1 MYFIVESGST
11 KSDWVLVDSKNN
23 QSFYSTMGFNPYFH
37 SSDLIE
43 NELKKHV
50 DMLAVA
56 DDVCGIYFY
65 GAGCSSDEMNKIVQ
79 IGLKRIFKNAEVV
92 VDHDLL
98 ACAYATYTGNPGIS
112 CIIGTG
118 SNSCLFDGEQLTEVV
133 PALGYILGDEGSGSY
148 FGKQL
153 LSNFLYHKFPAHVEA
168 DFIQTYKLDKDQIV
182 NHVYREPNANVYIAS
197 FMPFIAKHK
206 SEPFF
211 SEMMYQGFKKFMEVH
226 VCCYDNYQNTEVHF
240 VGSLSKIFDSELNK
254 AAGEL
259 GVTVTSI
266 IQKPVTGLVNYH
278 LNYILNKQTVKSC

>member
-50 DMLAVA
+50 DILAVA
-56 DDVCGIYFY
+56 DDVQGVYFY
-65 GAGCSSDEMNKIVQ
+65 GAGCSSDEMNQIVEK
-79 IGLKRIFKNAEVV
+79 GLKQIFRNANVV

-98 ACAYATYTGNPGIS
+98 ACAYATYSGKPGIS

-118 SNSCLFDGEQLTEVV
+118 SNSCLFDGKELTEVV

-153 LSNFLYHKFPAHVEA
+153 LSNFLYHKLPVHVEA
-168 DFIQTYKLDKDQIV
+168 DFIATYQLDKDQIV

-206 SEPFF
+206 EEPFF

-226 VCCYDNYQNTEVHF
+226 VCCYENYRDTEVHF
-240 VGSLSKIFDSELNK
+240 VGSLSKIFEAELNK

-259 GVTVTSI
+259 GVSITSI

-278 LNYILNKQTVKSC
+278 LNYILNLQTLKS

>member
-43 NELKKHV
+43 TELKKQV
-50 DMLAVA
+50 DILAIA
-56 DDVCGIYFY
+56 DEVCGVYFY
-65 GAGCSSDEMNKIVQ
+65 GAGCSSDEMNQIVE

-98 ACAYATYTGNPGIS
+98 ACAYATYSGSPAIS
-112 CIIGTG
+112 CIIGT
-118 SNSCLFDGEQLTEVV
+118 
-133 PALGYILGDEGSGSY
+133 GYILGDEGSGSY

-153 LSNFLYHKFPAHVEA
+153 LSNFLYHKLPAHVEA
-168 DFIQTYKLDKDQIV
+168 DFIATYKLDKDQIV
-182 NHVYREPNANVYIAS
+182 NNVYREPNANVYIAS

-206 SEPFF
+206 DEPFF
-211 SEMMYQGFKKFMEVH
+211 SEMVYAGFKRFIEVH
-226 VCCYDNYQNTEVHF
+226 VCCYENFQNTEVHF
-240 VGSLSKIFDSELNK
+240 VGSLSKIFESELNK

-266 IQKPVTGLVNYH
+266 IQKPVIGLVNYH
-278 LNYILNKQTVKSC
+278 LNYILNKQTVKTC

>member
-50 DMLAVA
+50 DILAVA
-56 DDVCGIYFY
+56 DDVQGVYFY
-65 GAGCSSDEMNKIVQ
+65 GAGCSSDEMNQIVEK
-79 IGLKRIFKNAEVV
+79 GLKQIFRNANVV

-98 ACAYATYTGNPGIS
+98 ACAYATYSGKPGIS

-118 SNSCLFDGEQLTEVV
+118 SNSCLFDGKELTEVV

-153 LSNFLYHKFPAHVEA
+153 LSNFLYHKLPVHVEA
-168 DFIQTYKLDKDQIV
+168 DFIATYQLDKDQIV

-206 SEPFF
+206 EEPFF

-226 VCCYDNYQNTEVHF
+226 VCCYENYRDTEVHF
-240 VGSLSKIFDSELNK
+240 VGSLSKIFEAELNK

-259 GVTVTSI
+259 GVSITSI

-278 LNYILNKQTVKSC
+278 LNYILNLQTVKS

>member
-50 DMLAVA
+50 DILAVA
-56 DDVCGIYFY
+56 DDVSGVYFY
-65 GAGCSSDEMNKIVQ
+65 GAGCSSEEMTKIVK
-79 IGLKRIFKNAEVV
+79 IGLQRIFKNAHVL

-98 ACAYATYTGNPGIS
+98 ACAYATYSGQPGIS

-118 SNSCLFDGEQLTEVV
+118 SNSCLFDGKELTEVV

-153 LSNFLYHKFPAHVEA
+153 LSNFLYHKLPSHVAA
-168 DFIQTYKLDKDQIV
+168 DFFETYQLDKDQIV

-206 SEPFF
+206 NEPFF

-226 VCCYDNYQNTEVHF
+226 VCCYENYQNTEVHF
-240 VGSLSKIFDSELNK
+240 VGSLSKIFESELNK

>member
-50 DMLAVA
+50 DILAVA
-56 DDVCGIYFY
+56 DDVQGVYFY
-65 GAGCSSDEMNKIVQ
+65 GAGCSSDEMNQIVEK
-79 IGLKRIFKNAEVV
+79 GLKQIFRNANVV

-98 ACAYATYTGNPGIS
+98 ACAYATYSGKPGIS

-118 SNSCLFDGEQLTEVV
+118 SNSCLFDGKELTEVV

-153 LSNFLYHKFPAHVEA
+153 LSNFLYHKLPVHVEA
-168 DFIQTYKLDKDQIV
+168 DFIATYQLDKDQIV

-206 SEPFF
+206 DEPFF

-226 VCCYDNYQNTEVHF
+226 VCCYENYRDTEVHF
-240 VGSLSKIFDSELNK
+240 VGSLSKIFEAELNK
-254 AAGEL
+254 AAREL
-259 GVTVTSI
+259 GVSITSI

-278 LNYILNKQTVKSC
+278 LNYILNLQTVKS

>member
-43 NELKKHV
+43 TELKKQV
-50 DMLAVA
+50 DILAVA
-56 DDVCGIYFY
+56 EEVLGVYFY
-65 GAGCSSDEMNKIVQ
+65 GAGCSSDEMNKIVE
-79 IGLKRIFKNAEVV
+79 IGLKRIFKNAEIV

-98 ACAYATYTGNPGIS
+98 ACAYATYTGSPAIS

-118 SNSCLFDGEQLTEVV
+118 SNSCLFDGEELSEVV

-153 LSNFLYHKFPAHVEA
+153 LSNFLYHKLPANVEA
-168 DFIQTYKLDKDQIV
+168 DFIATYKLNKDQIV

-206 SEPFF
+206 DEAFF
-211 SEMMYQGFKKFMEVH
+211 SEMVYQGFKKFMEVH
-226 VCCYDNYQNTEVHF
+226 VCCYDNFQNTEVHF
-240 VGSLSKIFDSELNK
+240 VGSLSKIFESELNK

-278 LNYILNKQTVKSC
+278 LNYILNKQTVKTC